1 MADAGEDEYELLPHR
16 EIEELKAELS
26 KLKEFDIAPTKKL
39 QVSMLEL
46 NAKLDKLITIFEDAS
61 HDLRTEESSLSF
73 SDKMQPMLERMNKIL
88 DQNAEIASGILAI
101 ADLLKEGKAPEQRAP
116 ELPSFATPMPM
127 GAPAMPRPQGL
138 PPIPPPPRRTFG
150 I

>member
-1 MADAGEDEYELLPHR
+1 MEHSEDEYELLPHR
-16 EIEELKAELS
+16 EIEELKAELA

-61 HDLRTEESSLSF
+61 HELRVEESSLSF
-73 SDKMQPMLERMNKIL
+73 AEKMQPILERMNKIL
-88 DQNAEIASGILAI
+88 DQNAEIASGILAV
-101 ADLLKEGKAPEQRAP
+101 ADLLKEKEKSEIHAGPPEMPQFAPQ
-116 ELPSFATPMPM
+116 
-127 GAPAMPRPQGL
+127 GMPRAGL